1 MTHLYLVMGRRICEV
16 DMKSGKEFA
25 MDKIYRRPTQSAG
38 TTKKRKDEKARK
50 RNVIM
55 NFRVSPQE
63 KELIDKRIALSG
75 LSKSEFFIQSCMY
88 QKILVKG
95 NVRTFD
101 EIKKQMATVNKHLS
115 EVENAEN
122 LQLEVMESLRMIAE
136 ILDGFYGSH

>member
-1 MTHLYLVMGRRICEV
+1 MTHLYLVMGRRICEAG
-16 DMKSGKEFA
+16 MKSGKEFA

-55 NFRVSPQE
+55 NFRVSAQE